1 MKLDQIVHFVKKQSP
16 VILAVTAGIGVV
28 ATAIAAGKASV
39 HASRIIE
46 NEHKEDDTALDD
58 FKRVWREYIPTA
70 VIGATTIACIG
81 AGTKISIDRVASFAT
96 AYTLVRS
103 NLTELASE
111 IPEKIQEQVKEN
123 VAKKKVEKNPLTDIV
138 DVLPG
143 TDGPVLC
150 MDEGSGRYFWSDL
163 QTLRSI
169 ENDLNKQLVAHT
181 WVPLNSLYSA
191 LDMPSIKMG
200 DKLGW
205 SSDLIEFNFTTILTQ
220 DDRPCLV
227 LSYELDPLF

>member
-81 AGTKISIDRVASFAT
+81 AGTKISIDRVASLAT

-111 IPEKIQEQVKEN
+111 IPEKVQEQVKEN

-150 MDEGSGRYFWSDL
+150 MDEGSGR
-163 QTLRSI
+163 
-169 ENDLNKQLVAHT
+169 
-181 WVPLNSLYSA
+181 
-191 LDMPSIKMG
+191 
-200 DKLGW
+200 
-205 SSDLIEFNFTTILTQ
+205 
-220 DDRPCLV
+220 
-227 LSYELDPLF
+227 